1 MIDEGRLDLAFI
13 GSGATASRWAALASL
28 AREDVSLARL
38 AEAHVDA
45 VQILT
50 DAGRRPAPGALY
62 GVWASDHPRWHLVA
76 HPDADGRLRLE
87 GSKAFCT
94 GAGLA
99 DVALVTAHLAS
110 LEDGDVGP
118 VLLELPVHDIVD
130 ARIDR
135 SGWVTPA
142 LADTGTATIDLTD
155 IEVPAADRVGAP
167 GWYLERDGFWDGAVG
182 PAACWAG
189 AAIGLADVAVAQAPS
204 DPHGRAHLGAI
215 VAQAWAMEAA
225 LAAAGREMDE
235 REPRRDPRRRA
246 LAVRHLVD
254 VACADI
260 TERFDRMLGPRPLV
274 GDASVIE
281 RQQALTL
288 YRRQCH
294 GERDLQ
300 QLGDLIAGTLQG
312 HPDA

>member
-1 MIDEGRLDLAFI
+1 MIDEGELDLALI
-13 GSGATASRWAALASL
+13 GSGATASRWGALASL
-28 AREDVSLARL
+28 ARDDVSLARL

-50 DAGRRPAPGALY
+50 DAGRRPVPGALY
-62 GVWASDHPRWHLVA
+62 GVWASDHPSWHLIA
-76 HPDADGRLRLE
+76 HPTADHRLRLE

-94 GAGLA
+94 GAGLV

-110 LEDGDVGP
+110 PEDGDAGP

-142 LADTGTATIDLTD
+142 LADTGTATVDLTD
-155 IEVPAADRVGAP
+155 IEVSAVDRVGAP
-167 GWYLERDGFWDGAVG
+167 GWYLARAGFWDGAVG

-189 AAIGLADVAVAQAPS
+189 AAIGLVDVAIAQPPS
-204 DPHGRAHLGAI
+204 DPHGRAHLGA
-215 VAQAWAMEAA
+215 VTAQAWAMEAA
-225 LAAAGREMDE
+225 LAVAGREMDE
-235 REPRRDPRRRA
+235 DERGRDPRRRA

-254 VACADI
+254 AACADI

-274 GDASVIE
+274 GDPSVIE
-281 RQQALTL
+281 RRQALTL

-300 QLGDLIAGTLQG
+300 QLGDLVAEARR
-312 HPDA
+312 HHHDA